1 MKKVSWY
8 VVLCLVLIASSCKKV
23 STPDKYDGSKI
34 TIAVIDSNSNAAL
47 VAMSAKDVKNL
58 GIISIGMCYSAGDEP
73 TVLNNHFE
81 MTFNSDTLTKAD
93 AEMFYII
100 TNLTKSTKY
109 YLKGYIKLES
119 EIFYSAKESFRTS
132 ANTLEV
138 DVSYDYIPGA
148 KEYWMVLSNKSAT
161 LLVQKLENG
170 QSYTFTNNIPDLA
183 DFHLFKWDPL
193 SKKLNVESYINIIPD
208 DFYLSNPYEST
219 NLGQATV
226 TISDLSNFLS
236 WGVASSWWWNY
247 TTSTATNSLY
257 TAISKNPDKLFINYL
272 PSGGSA
278 PKYKVV
284 ENVTPS
290 SNFSYTMADFTEMT
304 NFMNI
309 TLPSNVFFNYTLA
322 GFNTDYY
329 TEFKRFHS
337 YSYSTGY
344 PGTFKLYYPSG
355 INTNYYL
362 YTFYN
367 TANTQSFY
375 NKLGPM
381 PTTFFTAFPAITI
394 NNSSQY
400 VTTSSSIDNYLTY
413 EVMDFCGIYS
423 GTNFSVQWDYYKQPQ
438 ASNLVQIPD
447 FPAEVKLKINNI
459 TTNDLSF
466 SDVGYFD
473 ILNSVVN
480 SYTSYVDLLI
490 KQSERFYDV
499 IKERRYYFQWVNK
512 KSFDSTLKP
521 FKVQE

>member
-1 MKKVSWY
+1 MKKVSFY
-8 VVLCLVLIASSCKKV
+8 VVLCLILIASSCKKEP
-23 STPDKYDGSKI
+23 TPNKYDGSKI

-47 VAMSAKDVKNL
+47 VALSAKEVKDL
-58 GIISIGMCYSAGDEP
+58 GIITIGMCYSTSDEP

-81 MTFNSDTLTKAD
+81 LTFNSDTLASAD
-93 AEMFYII
+93 LDMFYII
-100 TNLTKSTKY
+100 TDLTKSTKY
-109 YLKGYIKLES
+109 NIKGYIKLDAD
-119 EIFYSAKESFRTS
+119 IYYSAKQSFRTTK
-132 ANTLEV
+132 NTLIV
-138 DVSYDYIPGA
+138 DVSFNYIPNGR
-148 KEYWMVLSNKSAT
+148 EFWMVLSNKNTT

-170 QSYTFTNNIPDLA
+170 QTYTFNNNIPDLA
-183 DFHLFKWDPL
+183 DFHLFKWDPVG
-193 SKKLNVESYINIIPD
+193 KKLNVESYIDIVPD
-208 DFYLSNPYEST
+208 EFYLSNPYEST
-219 NLGQATV
+219 NVGQATV

-247 TTSTATNSLY
+247 TTTQTTNSLY
-257 TAISKNPDKLFINYL
+257 TSISKNPDKLFINYL

-278 PKYKVV
+278 PMYKVV
-284 ENVTPS
+284 ENVTPF
-290 SNFSYTMADFTEMT
+290 SNYSYTMADFTEMA
-304 NFMNI
+304 NFKNI
-309 TLPSNVFFNYTLA
+309 TLPVNVFFNYTLA

-337 YSYSTGY
+337 YSYTAGY
-344 PGTFKLYYPSG
+344 SGTFKLYYPTG
-355 INTNYYL
+355 VNTNYYI
-362 YTFYN
+362 YSFYN

-375 NKLGPM
+375 NKLGTM
-381 PTTFFTAFPAITI
+381 PTTFFTTFPAITI

-400 VTTSSSIDNYLTY
+400 VTTTSSIDNYSTY
-413 EVMDFCGIYS
+413 EVMDFCGLYS

-438 ASNLVQIPD
+438 VSNLVKIPE

-473 ILNSVVN
+473 ILNSEVN
-480 SYTSYVDLLI
+480 SFTSYVDLLI

-521 FKVQE
+521 YKVPE